1 MGYIKLIKGP
11 NAATAGELLVPADN
25 VASVKDDGGE
35 AIIKYFGG
43 YELVLDFDG
52 VSNQEDIVAILEA
65 INKANGASGPAIPC
79 TTPAIENLNGSTVRV
94 WS

>member
-1 MGYIKLIKGP
+1 MGYIKLTKGP

-43 YELVLDFDG
+43 YELVLNFDG
-52 VSNQEDIVAILEA
+52 VSDQKDIVAILEA
-65 INKANGASGPAIPC
+65 INKANGISGPAVPC
-79 TTPAIENLNGSTVRV
+79 TTPAIANLIGSSVVSWT
-94 WS
+94 